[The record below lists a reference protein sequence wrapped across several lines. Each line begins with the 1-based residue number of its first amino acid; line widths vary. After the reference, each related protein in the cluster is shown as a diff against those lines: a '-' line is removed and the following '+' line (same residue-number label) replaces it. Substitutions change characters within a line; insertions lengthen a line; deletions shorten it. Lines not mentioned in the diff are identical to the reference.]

1 MGSEHKKIEK
11 MSYEFVSAKDL
22 LTWMKTY
29 SELMIDLAYSALL
42 FSSEELRD
50 YVMELENRVD
60 RLGYQLL
67 MSLSLSVRDKE
78 DAELAVGLFRVAA
91 SANKISAAAA
101 DMAALVETDHDMHPL
116 FTGMFTYTEERLAMA
131 RVGAKS
137 PLIGETVDGI
147 WERCDINVDVIATRM
162 NGDWRLNP
170 PSTHVVREGEILFA
184 RGSEHEIESL
194 EQLASGKVTPK
205 PSVESEEPEEALE
218 RLMLEMKETSEF
230 MVSLSYAAVTFDD
243 AELAEEVS
251 EMEDRLDDLCDIMT
265 KEILSMQGDVN
276 RRAELIQI
284 AYATEQI
291 ADAAWEMAMVQ
302 LSGFQTH
309 PIIKNIVN
317 EADEIVARVVLSETS
332 PLAGKTLEE
341 LALDDN
347 YGLYVLSVKRE
358 GFWLHRPLGELRLK
372 PHDILIVDGY
382 KEGLAELREVNDVKD
397 KEPKP

>member
-91 SANKISAAAA
+91 SSNKISAAAA
-101 DMAALVETDHDMHPL
+101 DMAALVECDHDMHPL
-116 FTGMFTYTEERLAMA
+116 FTGMFAYTEERLAMA

-162 NGDWRLNP
+162 NGEWRLNP

-194 EQLASGKVTPK
+194 EQLASGKVTLK
-205 PSVESEEPEEALE
+205 PSVESDEPEEALE

-265 KEILSMQGDVN
+265 KEILSMQGDVS
-276 RRAELIQI
+276 RRADLIQI
-284 AYATEQI
+284 AFATEQI

-309 PIIKNIVN
+309 SIIKNIVN
-317 EADEIVARVVLSETS
+317 EADEIVAKVVLPETS
-332 PLAGKTLEE
+332 PLVDKTLEE

-372 PHDILIVDGY
+372 AGDILIVDGY
-382 KEGLAELREVNDVKD
+382 KEGLAELRETNLG
-397 KEPKP
+397 KEPLE

>member
-1 MGSEHKKIEK
+1 MNSEHKKIEK

-91 SANKISAAAA
+91 SSNKISAAAA
-101 DMAALVETDHDMHPL
+101 DMAALVECDHDMHPL
-116 FTGMFTYTEERLAMA
+116 FTGMFAYTEERLAMA

-162 NGDWRLNP
+162 DGDWRLNP
-170 PSTHVVREGEILFA
+170 PATHVVREGEILFA
-184 RGSEHEIESL
+184 RGSEHEIERL
-194 EQLASGKVTPK
+194 EQLTSGKVTPR
-205 PSVESEEPEEALE
+205 PSIKSDEPEEALG

-276 RRAELIQI
+276 RRADLIQI
-284 AYATEQI
+284 AFATEQI

-317 EADEIVARVVLSETS
+317 EADEIVARVVLPETS
-332 PLAGKTLEE
+332 PLVDKTLEE

-358 GFWLHRPLGELRLK
+358 HFWLHRPLGELRLK
-372 PHDILIVDGY
+372 AGDILIVDGY
-382 KEGLAELREVNDVKD
+382 KEGLAELRETNLGKAPL
-397 KEPKP
+397 E

>member
-1 MGSEHKKIEK
+1 MSSEHKKIEK
-11 MSYEFVSAKDL
+11 ISYEFVSAKDL

-50 YVMELENRVD
+50 YVMELENKVD
-60 RLGYQLL
+60 RLAYQLF

-78 DAELAVGLFRVAA
+78 DAELAVGLFRVATT
-91 SANKISAAAA
+91 ANKISAAAA
-101 DMAALVETDHDMHPL
+101 DMASLVERGYDSHPL
-116 FTGMFTYTEERLAMA
+116 FAGMFAFTEERLAMA
-131 RVGAKS
+131 HVGADS

-147 WERCDINVDVIATRM
+147 WEKCDINVDVIATRRD
-162 NGDWRLNP
+162 GEWRLNP
-170 PSTHVVREGEILFA
+170 AGTHEVCEGEILFA

-194 EQLASGKVTPK
+194 ERLASGKVTQK
-205 PSVESEEPEEALE
+205 PGLQSDEPELPHV

-230 MVSLSYAAVTFDD
+230 MVSLAYAAVTFDD
-243 AELAEEVS
+243 AGLAEEVS

-276 RRAELIQI
+276 RRSDLIQI

-302 LSGFQTH
+302 LSGLQTH

-317 EADEIVARVVLSETS
+317 EADEIVAKVVLSDTS
-332 PLAGKTLEE
+332 PLVGKSLEE
-341 LALDDN
+341 LALGDN

-358 GFWLHRPLGELRLK
+358 GFWLHRPLDEMHLK
-372 PHDILIVDGY
+372 AGDILIVDGY
-382 KEGLAELREVNDVKD
+382 KEGLAELREVNDTKA
-397 KEPKP
+397 